1 MEIVEL
7 EPWFDDAHFLHLVE
21 LACGFSD
28 HNILHRVVHDELS
41 KQNCVGFVDDG
52 VPIAFA
58 SYLLDA
64 AAVIE
69 YIAVAEASQHSGLGS
84 QLIAHVRAHAGT
96 RDVIAETD
104 DDAVDFYRRVGFAIG
119 PGPAHE
125 RYPGVRRYRCVLK
138 QDAASIRHKS
148 TFESTF

>member
-7 EPWFDDAHFLHLVE
+7 EPWFDDPQFLHLVE

-28 HNILHRVVHDELS
+28 HNVLHRVVHDELS
-41 KQNCVGFVDDG
+41 KQICVGFVGDG
-52 VPIAFA
+52 VPIALA

-69 YIAVAEASQHSGLGS
+69 YIAVTEESQHSGLGS
-84 QLIAHVRAHAGT
+84 RLIAYVRAQAGA

-104 DDAVDFYRRVGFAIG
+104 DDAVDFYRRLGFAIG

-125 RYPGVRRYRCVLK
+125 RYPGVRRYRCVLT
-138 QDAASIRHKS
+138 RS
-148 TFESTF
+148 TGNGGGGIPD